1 MQVNIHLFSSSPF
14 YKDKRVK
21 SFNDHNSK
29 SFNFTMSFHPR
40 VPQLDLG
47 SLADGNNKVFF
58 NHYSHRL
65 ELLDMDYPKLD

>member
-1 MQVNIHLFSSSPF
+1 M
-14 YKDKRVK
+14 K
-21 SFNDHNSK
+21 SFNEHNSK
-29 SFNFTMSFHPR
+29 SFNFTMYLSFHPR

-65 ELLDMDYPKLD
+65 KLLDMDYPTLD